1 MKLAV
6 IGVTSPA
13 MGFGAG
19 AASLKL
25 THPEAHLLEPKIR
38 AAEGPTLDGWL
49 DELAGGAP
57 VPGGGSAAA
66 LAGALAAAL
75 VAMVARLTIGRKA
88 YADVQQR
95 VAEIL
100 AEAEALRAEL
110 RRLVD
115 EDAAAYARVSAAYQ
129 LPKDAP
135 GRTLAIDAA
144 LLGAAQPPL
153 TTARAAARLIALA
166 TEIARTGNKSARSD
180 ALVAE
185 ALARAALA
193 GASANVRVN
202 VAALSEPARGKEL
215 VLEAEQLSARP

>member
-1 MKLAV
+1 MLSLVAV
-6 IGVTSPA
+6 H
-13 MGFGAG
+13 GA
-19 AASLKL
+19 
-25 THPEAHLLEPKIR
+25 R
-38 AAEGPTLDGWL
+38 ADGKVWV
-49 DELAGGAP
+49 D
-57 VPGGGSAAA
+57 PGRGCGHAAA
-66 LAGALAAAL
+66 FLKSGK
-75 VAMVARLTIGRKA
+75 VADLPGCSGK
-88 YADVQQR
+88 
-95 VAEIL
+95 
-100 AEAEALRAEL
+100 
-110 RRLVD
+110 
-115 EDAAAYARVSAAYQ
+115 

-135 GRTLAIDAA
+135 GRTVAIDTA

-193 GASANVRVN
+193 GALANVRVN